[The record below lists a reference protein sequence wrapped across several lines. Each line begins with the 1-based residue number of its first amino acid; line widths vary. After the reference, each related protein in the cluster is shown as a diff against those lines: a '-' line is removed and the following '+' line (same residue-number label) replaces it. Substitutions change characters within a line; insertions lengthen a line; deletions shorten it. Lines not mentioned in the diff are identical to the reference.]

1 MAPHAFTILRKWRVV
16 KLSDAIQ
23 SDEYSELEKA
33 ELVENMNL
41 LYGMVKY
48 G

>member
-33 ELVENMNL
+33 ELMNL